1 MHELSIA
8 MSILELAT
16 EEARKNEAFTITQV
30 DVEIGTLA
38 GVETEALLFA
48 WESARSGT
56 PAQNAPLLIH
66 TVQAEAACLECK
78 KAFPVEHLFA
88 QCPECGSFRYDIRTG
103 RELRIRSLMVE

>member
-8 MSILELAT
+8 ISILDLAT

-56 PAQNAPLLIH
+56 PAQNASLLIH
-66 TVQAEAACLECK
+66 TVQAEAACLECG
-78 KAFPVEHLFA
+78 KAFPLEHFFA